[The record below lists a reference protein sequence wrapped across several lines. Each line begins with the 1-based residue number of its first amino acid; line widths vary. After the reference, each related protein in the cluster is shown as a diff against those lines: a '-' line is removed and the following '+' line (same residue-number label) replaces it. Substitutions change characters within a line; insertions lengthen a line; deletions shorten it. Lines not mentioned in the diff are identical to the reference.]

1 MDFDAGNADMMLHIW
16 ENANIYSSVSKGG
29 EQAADLLSCLHSIS
43 VCPVD
48 ASSEPLKSRD
58 PSFQGADGAAQ

>member
-1 MDFDAGNADMMLHIW
+1 MDFDAFISGKTLIT
-16 ENANIYSSVSKGG
+16 SVSKGR
-29 EQAADLLSCLHSIS
+29 EQAADLLSCLHRIS

>member
-1 MDFDAGNADMMLHIW
+1 MDFDAFISGKTLI
-16 ENANIYSSVSKGG
+16 SSVSKG
-29 EQAADLLSCLHSIS
+29 EQAADLLSCRHRIS